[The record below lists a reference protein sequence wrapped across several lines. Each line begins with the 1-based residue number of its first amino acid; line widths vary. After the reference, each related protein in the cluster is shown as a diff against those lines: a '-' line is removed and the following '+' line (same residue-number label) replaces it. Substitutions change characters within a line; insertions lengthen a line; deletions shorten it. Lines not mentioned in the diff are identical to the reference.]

1 MRPPQSGR
9 IDPADK
15 AQLAEHPVSPRRIAA
30 LFGPYRRGLLLVLA
44 LIVATS
50 VAGLATPFLTQ
61 SAIDDALANQDLH
74 LLLLLVGGM
83 IAVTVLTN
91 VLGVVQT
98 WQATT
103 IGQKVMHD
111 LRTGVFAHLQRQ
123 PLAFFTKTRGG
134 EVQSRLTNDISS
146 MQSVVTTAA
155 TSVASNVT
163 SAVATMIA
171 MLALS
176 WQLSLLSLVVLPPA
190 VWLTRKVARRRREI
204 TAERQRAMAGLH
216 NQIEESLSV
225 SGAMLGKTLGAT
237 DYLTNRFTE
246 SSRILRGLEVRS
258 ELAGRWMMAAMTIVV
273 GIIPALLYLAAGIPF
288 GGQRISIGTLVAFV
302 ALQTG
307 LFRPLM
313 GVLGVGV
320 QVVSSMAL
328 FSRIFE
334 FLDLPVPIDDPRH
347 PVPVDPAV
355 GQGRV
360 ELHGVTYTY
369 ADAGSPAVADLSLLI
384 EPGRHVAL
392 VGESGAG
399 KSTVAALLARLHDP
413 DSGAITIDGVD
424 LRDMRLQDVAA
435 LVGVVSQETYLLHD
449 TIRENLRYARPDATD
464 EQIEQAARDAQI
476 HDLIAR
482 LPEGYDTLVGAR
494 GYRFSGGE
502 KQRIALARTLLR
514 DPVVLVLDE
523 ATSAL
528 DNETER
534 AVQAALDRVSHGRTT
549 VTIAHR
555 LSTVRDADRI
565 VVLDGGHALEHGT
578 HAELIAQGGRYAALA
593 AREPVPVG
601 A

>member
-1 MRPPQSGR
+1 MRPTFSGK
-9 IDPADK
+9 IDPADT
-15 AQLAEHPVSPRRIAA
+15 AQLVRHPVSGRR
-30 LFGPYRRGLLLVLA
+30 VLA
-44 LIVATS
+44 LFRPYLRGLGLVLVLIVAS
-50 VAGLATPFLTQ
+50 SLAGLATPFLTKR
-61 SAIDDALANQDLH
+61 AIDDALTNDNLH

-83 IAVTVLTN
+83 IAVTVITN
-91 VLGVVQT
+91 VLGVIQT

-111 LRTGVFAHLQRQ
+111 LRTRVFAHLQRQ

-163 SAVATMIA
+163 TAIGTMIA

-176 WQLSLLSLVVLPPA
+176 WQLSLLSLIVLPPSI
-190 VWLTRKVARRRREI
+190 WLTRKVARRRREI
-204 TAERQRAMAGLH
+204 TAERQEAMAGLH
-216 NQIEESLSV
+216 SQIEESLSV

-237 DYLTNRFTE
+237 GYLTERFTE
-246 SSRILRGLEVRS
+246 SSRRLRGLEVRS
-258 ELAGRWMMAAMTIVV
+258 ELAGRWMMSAMTIVV
-273 GIIPALLYLAAGIPF
+273 GIIPALLYLAAGTPF
-288 GGQRISIGTLVAFV
+288 GGAHISIGTLVAFV

-328 FSRIFE
+328 FSRLFE
-334 FLDLPVPIDDPRH
+334 FLDLPVPIDDPDQ
-347 PVPVDPAV
+347 PVAVDPATSH
-355 GQGRV
+355 GQV
-360 ELHGVTYTY
+360 DLNAVSYTY
-369 ADAGSPAVADLSLLI
+369 PGAQAPAIEDLDVHI
-384 EPGRHVAL
+384 HPGQHVGL

-413 DSGAITIDGVD
+413 GAGAVTIDGVD
-424 LRDMRLQDVAA
+424 LRDMRMVDVAA

-449 TIRENLRYARPDATD
+449 TIRENLRYARPGATD
-464 EQIEQAARDAQI
+464 AQIEQAARDAQI
-476 HDLIAR
+476 HDLITR

-514 DPVVLVLDE
+514 DPAVLVLDE

-534 AVQAALDRVSHGRTT
+534 AVQAALDRVSRGRTT
-549 VTIAHR
+549 ITIAHR
-555 LSTVRDADRI
+555 LSTVRDADQI
-565 VVLDGGHALEHGT
+565 VVLDRGSAVERGT
-578 HAELIAQGGRYAALA
+578 HDELVARGGRYAALA
-593 AREPVPVG
+593 AREPVPAAV
-601 A
+601 

>member
-1 MRPPQSGR
+1 
-9 IDPADK
+9 
-15 AQLAEHPVSPRRIAA
+15 
-30 LFGPYRRGLLLVLA
+30 
-44 LIVATS
+44 
-50 VAGLATPFLTQ
+50 
-61 SAIDDALANQDLH
+61 ALANDNLH

-83 IAVTVLTN
+83 IAVTVITN
-91 VLGVVQT
+91 VLGVIQT

-111 LRTGVFAHLQRQ
+111 LRTRVFAHLQRQ
-123 PLAFFTKTRGG
+123 PLTFFTKTRGG

-163 SAVATMIA
+163 TAIGTMIA

-176 WQLSLLSLVVLPPA
+176 WQLSLLSLVVLPPSI
-190 VWLTRKVARRRREI
+190 WLTRKVARRRREL
-204 TAERQRAMAGLH
+204 TAERQEPTAGLH
-216 NQIEESLSV
+216 SQIEESLSV

-237 DYLTNRFTE
+237 GYLTERFTE
-246 SSRILRGLEVRS
+246 SSRRLRGLEVRS
-258 ELAGRWMMAAMTIVV
+258 ELAGRWMMSAMTIVV
-273 GIIPALLYLAAGIPF
+273 GIIPALLYLAAGTPF
-288 GGQRISIGTLVAFV
+288 GGAHISIGTLVAFV

-328 FSRIFE
+328 FSRLFE
-334 FLDLPVPIDDPRH
+334 FLDLPVPIDDPDQ
-347 PVPVDPAV
+347 PVAVDPATSH
-355 GQGRV
+355 GQV
-360 ELHGVTYTY
+360 DLNAVSYTY
-369 ADAGSPAVADLSLLI
+369 PGAQAPAIEDLDVHI
-384 EPGRHVAL
+384 HPGQHVGL

-413 DSGAITIDGVD
+413 GAGAVTIDGVD
-424 LRDMRLQDVAA
+424 LRDMRMVDVAA

-449 TIRENLRYARPDATD
+449 TIRENLRYARPGATD
-464 EQIEQAARDAQI
+464 AQIEQAARDAQI
-476 HDLIAR
+476 HDLITR

-514 DPVVLVLDE
+514 DPAVLVLDE

-534 AVQAALDRVSHGRTT
+534 AVQAAL
-549 VTIAHR
+549 
-555 LSTVRDADRI
+555 
-565 VVLDGGHALEHGT
+565 
-578 HAELIAQGGRYAALA
+578 
-593 AREPVPVG
+593 
-601 A
+601 